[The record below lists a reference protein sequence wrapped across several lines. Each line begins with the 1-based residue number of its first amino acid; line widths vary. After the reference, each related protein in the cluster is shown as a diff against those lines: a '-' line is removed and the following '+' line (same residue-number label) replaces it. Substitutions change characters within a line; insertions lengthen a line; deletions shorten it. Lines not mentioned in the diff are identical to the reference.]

1 MFAGE
6 IVEEGDSMELLAH
19 PAHPYTELLV
29 SAVPDP
35 ERTGSY
41 DPVYR
46 ARLRQQVLAAESCPF
61 SGDADNPCSSTTLVR
76 HQVGDPALRH
86 LVRCHLYRPEAMAG
100 ANALATTVEEK
111 AS

>member
-1 MFAGE
+1 M
-6 IVEEGDSMELLAH
+6 
-19 PAHPYTELLV
+19 
-29 SAVPDP
+29 PDP